1 MSTLVPLLILLV
13 FAVSASLLARRK
25 GRSAPWW
32 FVGGFFGGLPAVIL
46 AALATPA
53 GEPWKS
59 RGPLIVLT
67 LGVAL
72 AGSLALLAVAAEL
85 FA

>member
-1 MSTLVPLLILLV
+1 VSTLVPFLIALV
-13 FAVSASLLARRK
+13 FGAAASMLAQRK
-25 GRSAPWW
+25 GRSPAWW
-32 FVGGFFGGLPAVIL
+32 FVGGFFGALPAVIL

-53 GEPWKS
+53 GEPWKF

-72 AGSLALLAVAAEL
+72 VGSFVLLAVTAQL